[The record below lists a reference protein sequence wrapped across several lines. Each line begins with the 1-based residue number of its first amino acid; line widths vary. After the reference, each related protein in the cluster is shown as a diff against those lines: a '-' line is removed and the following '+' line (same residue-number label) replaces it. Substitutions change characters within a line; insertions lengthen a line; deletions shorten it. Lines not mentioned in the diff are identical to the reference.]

1 MIFWRILKYHSRYLS
16 QIPLETVLFPILILV
31 IFPLSLPL
39 LLFSE
44 LQDQSRPEPSKDSY
58 IAVVPVS
65 NISELTG
72 IVALQDEIIRIAQ
85 DGHLFPSVGRD
96 LPEEWVKLEKALKEC
111 RGKQHIHCM
120 PFEDFEKFAKDHT
133 SLSQMGVRSAVTYLD
148 SIGEL
153 RYYSNIPSLHFNVFI
168 DLRWL
173 AKLAKSLFR
182 HDLEKTLQYKE
193 SFLQFGVMRG
203 YFDSLK
209 EKLLKDAVL
218 SQGLLR

>member
-1 MIFWRILKYHSRYLS
+1 M
-16 QIPLETVLFPILILV
+16 
-31 IFPLSLPL
+31 
-39 LLFSE
+39 
-44 LQDQSRPEPSKDSY
+44 
-58 IAVVPVS
+58 VPVS
-65 NISELTG
+65 NISELKG
-72 IVALQDEIIRIAQ
+72 IMELQEEIIRIAE

-96 LPEEWVKLEKALKEC
+96 LPEEWIKFEKALKEC
-111 RGKQHIHCM
+111 REKQVHCM
-120 PFEDFEKFAKDHT
+120 AYEDFEKFAKDHT

-153 RYYSNIPSLHFNVFI
+153 RYYSNIPSLHLNVFI

-173 AKLAKSLFR
+173 SKLVKSLFR

-193 SFLQFGVMRG
+193 SFQKFGVIRG

-209 EKLLKDAVL
+209 EKLLKEAVL